1 MKINVDLGDGECLRS
16 FTLDGRLGWTLYQL
30 VEAGDKGVTPLEKPA
45 LRWSSYVHQLR
56 QKGIPVVTEMEEH
69 GGSYRGRHARY
80 RLACD
85 AAISLAGSEVR
96 Q

>member
-1 MKINVDLGDGECLRS
+1 MKINVDLGGGECPRT
-16 FTLDGRLGWTLYQL
+16 FTLDGRLGWTMFHL
-30 VEAGDKGVTPLEKPA
+30 VAAGDIGVTPLEKPA

-56 QKGIPVVTEMEEH
+56 QKGIPIVTEMEGH
-69 GGSYRGRHARY
+69 GGSYKGRHARY

-85 AAISLAGSEVR
+85 ATVSLAGAEVR